1 MRPDRQRNG
10 SRERQPSSAQPKE
23 GYLCANLSGEAGS
36 QHKMKL
42 LGVMCLGV
50 FCCAGVV
57 HSAESEGERF
67 FPISLKCPAENDQVL
82 ESVEKQRSGLESLI
96 RVKYVNGVASIIN
109 LFGREKAEPDFSP

>member
-10 SRERQPSSAQPKE
+10 SRERQPSSAQPK
-23 GYLCANLSGEAGS
+23 GVIYAQTYLERLAD

-109 LFGREKAEPDFSP
+109 LFGREKAEPDF